1 MSTSSAGQEA
11 IRPLDLIAALVT
23 GGLLSFMVMLNGL
36 MSSYTTPFFSSL
48 AAHGTGTIAA
58 AIALAILWRK
68 RPVRTGAGKRAPLWA
83 YAGGISG
90 AVTVM
95 LTSTTVNSPL
105 ALTGTL
111 ALGLAGQ
118 VVLGLVCDRFGL
130 LGMARRDPTKRDF
143 AALVFVLAGALLIIF
158 AGDA

>member
-1 MSTSSAGQEA
+1 MSPTAALTGA

-68 RPVRTGAGKRAPLWA
+68 RPARTGGRAPLWA
-83 YAGGISG
+83 YAGGLSG

-118 VVLGLVCDRFGL
+118 VVLGLICDRFGL
-130 LGMARRDPTKRDF
+130 LGMARRDPTKRDM
-143 AALVFVLAGALLIIF
+143 AALVFVLAGALMIIF
-158 AGDA
+158 AGEA

>member
-1 MSTSSAGQEA
+1 MSAPSTQSPAL
-11 IRPLDLIAALVT
+11 RPLDLAAALVT

-48 AAHGTGTIAA
+48 AAHGTGTVAA
-58 AIALAILWRK
+58 AIAMAIIWRK
-68 RPVRTGAGKRAPLWA
+68 RPNRTGKRAPLWA
-83 YAGGISG
+83 YAGGLSG

-118 VVLGLVCDRFGL
+118 VVLGLVCDKFGL
-130 LGMARRDPTKRDF
+130 LGMAKRQPTGRDL
-143 AALVFVLAGALLIIF
+143 AALACVLAGALMIIF
-158 AGDA
+158 AGGNG